1 MTYTDPRLARN
12 EATVRAFLDG
22 WNKRDADICMENTT
36 EDMSY
41 LNQPLE
47 TIKGKENV
55 HKMIASILAPAKR
68 VAFELVNCFAHENK
82 VITERVDRWDWSGSG
97 KWEMELKVC
106 GMFELTV
113 NGKIIEWREYY
124 DNAYWTNNGGPSLEL

>member
-1 MTYTDPRLARN
+1 MYTTQDILARN

-22 WNKRDADICMENTT
+22 WNKREADACMIHAT
-36 EDMSY
+36 EDISY

-47 TIKGKENV
+47 TIKGKANV
-55 HKMIASILAPAKR
+55 HKMIASILAPASR
-68 VAFELVNCFAHENK
+68 VAFELVNCFAHENR

-124 DNAYWTNNGGPSLEL
+124 DNSYWTKHGGPSLVL